1 MSFYDSMSG
10 FTFNIQ
16 DVYNNFKYANQNAIQ
31 GCNSGADCSN
41 INRVDAYWMT
51 HDQFQEYLSE
61 MLKSNPM
68 LAEQDNLTSHQ
79 VTDIIDTSWMSHSN
93 AYPMEVSLNTKDLE
107 NQSIGL
113 QKGLNFWLR
122 EYMNTYNEHHIQ
134 LEKNSYQESPH
145 NMVLD
150 NHDEE
155 EKYQEK
161 MIQCQTQ
168 LSAIQENMIGL
179 GLVSELKNAIR
190 EEIQGKLELVRGNMG
205 SAELIQLTYNQDLY
219 YTETAYD
226 ENYLTHQCRKVGAQG
241 TDGMAYESTKVTPL
255 SPRAEDSTDKYY
267 INDDKMC
274 QIKLGKEYS
283 NISLKEQ
290 QHLFG
295 QGPPNY
301 LCCGKNLKENARLV
315 SLQGYKFYQPSAG
328 APFYLVNENKTA
340 VPMCD
345 SLYDIGNLATQ
356 MGYGGNVPIEQ
367 GDPDE
372 IGIEVNSEEQLD
384 VGDYPYK
391 LTGNN
396 CKLVKHQQ
404 VQVQTDTKIYPVTV
418 SIYVIKVSK
427 TFQQIQGLVDSYN
440 PLNLDIGMDSGFASS
455 GQTNATISTQDYY
468 QPLQIVIEYKDH
480 VKSPIIFSKS
490 FGDTSKN
497 QLQQGFDF
505 LNKIVCGPQQSISKK
520 KKKQYENSPLNK
532 YPSLV
537 MYHPG
542 TDKFQ
547 ISEDFPHFRKDNY
560 F

>member
-1 MSFYDSMSG
+1 MSG
-10 FTFNIQ
+10 FIFNIQ
-16 DVYNNFKYANQNAIQ
+16 DVFNNSRFANQNAIQ
-31 GCNSGADCSN
+31 ACNSGEDCN
-41 INRVDAYWMT
+41 HINRVDDYWMT
-51 HDQFQEYLSE
+51 SNQFQEYLNE

-68 LAEQDNLTSHQ
+68 LAEQDNLTRHN
-79 VTDIIDTSWMSHSN
+79 VTDMIDTAWMSHSN

-107 NQSIGL
+107 NQSMGL

-122 EYMNTYNEHHIQ
+122 EYMNTYNAHHLQ
-134 LEKNSYQESPH
+134 LEKNSYQPSPQ

-168 LSAIQENMIGL
+168 LSALRERMASMGF
-179 GLVSELKNAIR
+179 VTELKGAIR
-190 EEIQGKLELVRGNMG
+190 EEFQGKLSLVRGNRG

-226 ENYLTHQCRKVGAQG
+226 ENYITHQCRKVGAQG
-241 TDGMAYESTKVTPL
+241 TDGMSYQSTQVAPL
-255 SPRAEDSTDKYY
+255 SPRAEDSTGNFY
-267 INDDKMC
+267 IDDDRMC
-274 QIKLGKEYS
+274 QIKLGKDYS

-290 QHLFG
+290 QNSFA

-301 LCCGKNLKENARLV
+301 LCCGKNLQENARLV
-315 SLQGYKFYQPSAG
+315 SVQGYKFYQPGAG
-328 APFYLVNENKTA
+328 SPFYLVNENKTA
-340 VPMCD
+340 VPKCD
-345 SLYDIGNLATQ
+345 SVYDIGNLATQ
-356 MGYGGNVPIEQ
+356 MGYGGNTPIEQ

-372 IGIEVNSEEQLD
+372 IGIDVNSEEQID
-384 VGDYPYK
+384 VSDYPYK
-391 LTGNN
+391 LTGKN
-396 CKLVKHQQ
+396 CNLVKHQQ
-404 VQVQTDTKIYPVTV
+404 VRVETDTKIYPVSV

-427 TFQQIQGLVDSYN
+427 TFQQIQGLAGGYN
-440 PLNLDIGMDSGFASS
+440 PLSLDIGMDSGFAGS
-455 GQTNATISTQDYY
+455 GQSSMGESTQDYY

-480 VKSPIIFSKS
+480 VKPPIIFTKS

-520 KKKQYENSPLNK
+520 KKKQYDNSPLNK

-537 MYHPG
+537 MYHPS

-547 ISEDFPHFRKDNY
+547 VSENFPHFRKDNY